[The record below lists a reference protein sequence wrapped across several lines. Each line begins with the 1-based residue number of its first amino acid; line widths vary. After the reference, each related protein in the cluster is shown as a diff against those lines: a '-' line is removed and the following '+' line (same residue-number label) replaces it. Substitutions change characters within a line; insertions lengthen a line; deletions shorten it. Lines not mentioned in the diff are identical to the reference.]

1 MNHIQPASPLEPRPA
16 HEHSLLRKIFTH
28 QLFGI
33 IVVLFLISAVASFF
47 SEYFLTSYNIII
59 IIRTLAFVGLVALG
73 QSMLLILGEL
83 DLSIGAIAG
92 LCGVIGGILMVD
104 MKLNPYLAF
113 AAALLLG
120 MFCGLVNG
128 LLVTKIRLNS
138 LVVTL
143 GMAGVYKGANLVITK
158 GKAIVNIPPQIHFLG
173 KGDVWGIPVPFIILV
188 VVLLVVTFVAALT
201 MFGRYM
207 YAIGNNRD
215 AAAILGIKVDR
226 IRTVCFVLAGFLGA
240 LAGMLMVARL
250 GSSQPSIGEIWVMP
264 SIAAPVIGGVATTG
278 GVGSPLGAVIGA
290 AVIGV
295 IENNIVLYGVSPY
308 WQTVVSGAIVVAA
321 VSLDSLSNRYLKKE

>member
-1 MNHIQPASPLEPRPA
+1 MNPNTYERSTF
-16 HEHSLLRKIFTH
+16 KKVVTH

-33 IVVLFLISAVASFF
+33 IVALLLISAVASLY

-59 IIRTLAFVGLVALG
+59 IVRTLAFVGIVSLG
-73 QSMLLILGEL
+73 QAMLLILGEL

-104 MKLNPYLAF
+104 VGLNPYLAF
-113 AAALLLG
+113 ALALLLG
-120 MFCGLVNG
+120 MFCGLING
-128 LLVTKIRLNS
+128 LLVTKINLNS

-143 GMAGVYKGANLVITK
+143 GMAGVFKGINLVITK

-173 KGDVWGIPVPFIILV
+173 KGDVWGIPVPFIIMLI
-188 VVLLVVTFVAALT
+188 VLLVVTFVASLT

-264 SIAAPVIGGVATTG
+264 SIAAPVIGGVPTTG
-278 GVGSPLGAVIGA
+278 GVGTPLGAVIGA

-295 IENNIVLYGVSPY
+295 IENIIVLFGVSPY
-308 WQTVVSGAIVVAA
+308 WQNVVSGAIVVAA
-321 VSLDSLSNRYLKKE
+321 ISLDSLSRRYLKKE